1 MTTSDGVK
9 DDRTSKVHWQKIH
22 TGQDEDM
29 HIYGFERSNPKRFLT
44 CLSYVLTVGCIRL
57 FFHWYPHLHVYA
69 THKKCPLYRATK
81 LLVTDNYQ
89 GKYTSYFVKEVKTV
103 SAKDLSSQELSR
115 VFGNG
120 DNDGGGNR
128 RFVEKIESK
137 KLPIRLENGTQR
149 ELFEYRAFWCKKQ
162 CYVWDAQ
169 QDAFSRLVGLDR
181 FTLCSDLHLSS
192 DQGLSKEEQCLRRL
206 VYGNNAI
213 GVPVQSIGV
222 LLVLEVLN
230 PFYIFQVFTLCVW
243 FAEDYLYYTAAIVCM
258 SLFGITS
265 SIIQTRKNQINL
277 RSTVASTETIRVRR
291 GPSLLET
298 IPCSDL
304 VPGDIIELPSHRA
317 TVVCDAV
324 LLTGQCIL
332 NESMLTGESVP
343 VTKTPLPSQRVLYEP
358 KECSHHTIFNGTSI
372 IQTRCHGN
380 GPVLA
385 RVIRTGFHTNKGG
398 LVAAILYP
406 PPADFKFD
414 QDSYKFI
421 GILAFIASCG
431 FVYTILS
438 KASRG
443 ITVGDIAIKAL
454 DIITIVVPPALPAA
468 MTVGKLYAQ
477 SRLKRAQIY
486 CINNRVI
493 NVSGSI
499 NCVCFDKTGTLTE
512 DGLDMW
518 GIVPSTNS
526 VLGEPERSIP
536 KLKNHPLFEGM
547 LVCHSLTLIDEQ
559 LCGDPL
565 DVKMFESTGWLLKEP
580 DNVDRTGS
588 SKYDHVTATIVESRK
603 NEKDP
608 SDDEIGIVQQY
619 QFSSS
624 LQRMSVVA
632 RKSGSQTYR
641 AYTKGSPEMIL
652 SLSKPETVPKDVL
665 FSLRRY
671 TEQGYRVIAMG
682 RSEFTGDSA
691 KITKL
696 PRDVVEQNL
705 EFLGFVIME
714 NRLKAP
720 TKAVIQELKSAD
732 MHVLMITGD
741 NIQTAVSVAKEC
753 GILSPQETVIDVTIV
768 AKENKMQPEI
778 YFNAQELPPKPN
790 PNNNKKLRITELRDI
805 EQSIGSRN
813 YRFALTGQSWQLL
826 REHYPDIVPRICVRG
841 AIFARMSSD
850 QKQQLVLEL
859 MQLGYY
865 VAMCGDGA
873 NDCGA
878 LRAAHVGVSLS
889 EAESSVA
896 SPFTSKVPD
905 ITCVPKV
912 IREGRAAL
920 VTSFG
925 IFKFMVIYS
934 LTEFLS
940 VIILYSIDSNLT
952 DLEFL
957 FIDICLVVNFAS
969 FFGKT
974 RSYEDKLVKKPPM
987 TSLLSFT
994 TIFSL
999 IAHMLIMTLFQASAY
1014 HAVRTFSWFTPFV
1027 YTGES
1032 YACYEN
1038 YSVFCVS
1045 MFQYITMAVI
1055 FSRGKPYRK
1064 AIYTNITFIVSLI
1077 VLTTICTYVTV
1088 YPAGWIVN
1096 LLVLQVPPAYDWKII
1111 ILALAVVNFVV
1122 CIFVEMFLI
1131 EYVIETKLKSK
1142 FYRPEKSK
1150 KEYLRVDHE
1159 LQHDSS
1165 WPNLDRDLPVL
1176 PLTPSVEN
1184 IINVSYREEHC
1195 YTLLNVGDNEK
1206 TSNLPG
1212 TGSRHRAIES
1222 SKDGKSLYGFDN
1234 CAFINDESPRNI
1246 NMITRF

>member
-1 MTTSDGVK
+1 MTTSNGIKNDY
-9 DDRTSKVHWQKIH
+9 TSEVQWQKIQ
-22 TGQDEDM
+22 TDQDEDM
-29 HIYGFERSNPKRFLT
+29 CVYGFEKSKLKSILT
-44 CLSYVLTVGCIRL
+44 RISYILTIGWVRL
-57 FFHWYPHLHVYA
+57 FFHWYPQLHLYA
-69 THKKCPLYRATK
+69 THKKCSLNQATK
-81 LLVTDNYQ
+81 LLITDNYQ
-89 GKYTSYFVKEVKTV
+89 GKYKSYFVKDVKTISV
-103 SAKDLSSQELSR
+103 KNISVEDISKHLDS
-115 VFGNG
+115 
-120 DNDGGGNR
+120 NDEQLI
-128 RFVEKIESK
+128 EKIRCK
-137 KLPIRLENGTQR
+137 KLKINLKNGTQC
-149 ELFEYRAFWCKKQ
+149 ENT
-162 CYVWDAQ
+162 
-169 QDAFSRLVGLDR
+169 FSRLVGLDKY
-181 FTLCSDLHLSS
+181 TLCSDLNLNNN
-192 DQGLSKEEQCLRRL
+192 QGLTKEEQCLRRI
-206 VYGNNAI
+206 VYGSNEIA
-213 GVPVQSIGV
+213 VPVQSIGV
-222 LLVLEVLN
+222 LLLLEALN

-243 FAEDYLYYTAAIVCM
+243 FAEGYLYYTAAIICM
-258 SLFGITS
+258 SLFGIIS

-277 RSTVASTETIRVRR
+277 SGTVASTETVRVHRSSKVVENI
-291 GPSLLET
+291 PSR
-298 IPCSDL
+298 DL
-304 VPGDIIELPSHRA
+304 VPGDIIELPKHQA

-343 VTKTPLPSQRVLYEP
+343 VTKTPLPSRHVLYDS
-358 KECSHHTIFNGTSI
+358 KECSHHTIYSGTTI
-372 IQTRCHGN
+372 IQTRSYSDS
-380 GPVLA
+380 PVLA
-385 RVIRTGFHTNKGG
+385 RVIRTGFHTSKGS

-421 GILAFIASCG
+421 GILAFIATCG
-431 FVYTILS
+431 FVYTIAI
-438 KASRG
+438 KAYRG
-443 ITVGDIAIKAL
+443 ITAGHIAIRAL

-477 SRLKRAQIY
+477 ARLKKAQIY

-518 GIVPSTNS
+518 GIVPCTNS
-526 VLGEPERSIP
+526 VLGESERNIP
-536 KLKNHPLFEGM
+536 KLNDHALFEGM
-547 LVCHSLTLIDEQ
+547 LVCHSLTLIDGK

-565 DVKMFESTGWLLKEP
+565 DVKMFESTGWILEEFNIEQL
-580 DNVDRTGS
+580 N
-588 SKYDHVTATIVESRK
+588 KYDLIAPTVIKPPK
-603 NEKDP
+603 NNNFTQNMNEI
-608 SDDEIGIVQQY
+608 SEIGIIQQY

-624 LQRMSVVA
+624 LQRMSVIIRVL
-632 RKSGSQTYR
+632 GSDTFK

-652 SLSKPETVPKDVL
+652 SLSKPETIPKDIMFCL
-665 FSLRRY
+665 KHY

-682 RSEFTGDSA
+682 RTELPENSN

-696 PRDVVEQNL
+696 HRDAVEQNL
-705 EFLGFVIME
+705 EFLGLVIME
-714 NRLKAP
+714 NRLKTP
-720 TKAVIQELKSAD
+720 TIPVIKELRTAD
-732 MHVLMITGD
+732 IHVLMITGD

-753 GILSPQETVIDVTIV
+753 GILSPHDSVIDVTV
-768 AKENKMQPEI
+768 VMEENKLQPEI
-778 YFNAQELPPKPN
+778 YFNAQEISPKLSLH
-790 PNNNKKLRITELRDI
+790 NKHLKMPELQDI
-805 EQSIGSRN
+805 EKNISTSN

-826 REHYPDIVPRICVRG
+826 REHYPDLVAKICVRG

-878 LRAAHVGVSLS
+878 LRAAHVGISLS

-925 IFKFMVIYS
+925 IFKFMVTYS

-940 VIILYSIDSNLT
+940 VIILFSIDSNLT

-957 FIDICLVVNFAS
+957 FIDICLIVNFAS

-974 RSYEDKLVKKPPM
+974 QAYKKKLVKKPPM

-999 IAHMLIMTLFQASAY
+999 SVHMFIMTIFQVIAY
-1014 HAVRTFSWFTPFV
+1014 YAVRKFPWFTPFV
-1027 YTGES
+1027 YTDDGNGS
-1032 YACYEN
+1032 CYEN
-1038 YSVFCVS
+1038 YSVYCVS
-1045 MFQYITMAVI
+1045 MFQYITMAII

-1064 AIYTNITFIVSLI
+1064 AIYTNAAFMFSILLLTIV
-1077 VLTTICTYVTV
+1077 CTYITV
-1088 YPAGWIVN
+1088 YPANWIVN
-1096 LLVLQVPPAYDWKII
+1096 LLELLVPPAYDWRII
-1111 ILALAVVNFVV
+1111 ILALAFVNFVICFIV
-1122 CIFVEMFLI
+1122 EIFVI
-1131 EYVIETKLKSK
+1131 EYFVEKKFKSQ

-1150 KEYLRVDHE
+1150 KEYLRIEHE
-1159 LQHDSS
+1159 LKNNLN
-1165 WPNLDRDLPVL
+1165 WPKLSKKLPTL

-1184 IINVSYREEHC
+1184 IINVKYPEGQSYVNETEKD
-1195 YTLLNVGDNEK
+1195 LEDNK
-1206 TSNLPG
+1206 LQQTVDSN
-1212 TGSRHRAIES
+1212 
-1222 SKDGKSLYGFDN
+1222 KDNSGLYVFDN
-1234 CAFINDESPRNI
+1234 YSFVDDEVSRNT

>member
-1 MTTSDGVK
+1 
-9 DDRTSKVHWQKIH
+9 
-22 TGQDEDM
+22 M
-29 HIYGFERSNPKRFLT
+29 HIYGFERSNLKRFLT
-44 CLSYVLTVGCIRL
+44 FLSYAFTVGCIRL
-57 FFHWYPHLHVYA
+57 FFHWYPHLHIYA

-103 SAKDLSSQELSR
+103 SAKDLSSHELSR
-115 VFGNG
+115 VFGES
-120 DNDGGGNR
+120 DR
-128 RFVEKIESK
+128 HLVEKVRSK

-169 QDAFSRLVGLDR
+169 QNTFSRLVGLDR
-181 FTLCSDLHLSS
+181 YTLCSDLHANSN
-192 DQGLSKEEQCLRRL
+192 QGLSKEEQCLRRI
-206 VYGNNAI
+206 VYGSNAI
-213 GVPVQSIGV
+213 GVPVQSIGT

-243 FAEDYLYYTAAIVCM
+243 FAEEYLYYTAAIICM

-265 SIIQTRKNQINL
+265 SIIQTRKNQVNL

-298 IPCSDL
+298 VPCSDL

-324 LLTGQCIL
+324 LLNGQCIL

-343 VTKTPLPSQRVLYEP
+343 VTKTPLPSQHVLYEP

-421 GILAFIASCG
+421 GILAVIASCG
-431 FVYTILS
+431 FIYTIAS

-443 ITVGDIAIKAL
+443 VAIGDIAIKAL

-468 MTVGKLYAQ
+468 VTVGKLYAQ
-477 SRLKRAQIY
+477 TRLKRAQIY

-518 GIVPSTNS
+518 GIVPSTNG
-526 VLGEPERSIP
+526 VLGEPEKSIP
-536 KLKNHPLFEGM
+536 NLKNHPLFEGM
-547 LVCHSLTLIDEQ
+547 LVCHSLTLIDDQ

-565 DVKMFESTGWLLKEP
+565 DVKMFESTGWLLEEP
-580 DNVDRTGS
+580 DTIDRS
-588 SKYDHVTATIVESRK
+588 KSNKYDPVTAMVVKSRK
-603 NEKDP
+603 NEEN
-608 SDDEIGIVQQY
+608 SSADEIGIVQQY

-624 LQRMSVVA
+624 LQRMSVIA
-632 RKSGSQTYR
+632 RESGSATYK

-652 SLSKPETVPKDVL
+652 SLSKPETVPKDIL

-682 RSEFTGDSA
+682 RTEFTGDSA

-696 PRDVVEQNL
+696 PRDIVEQNL

-768 AKENKMQPEI
+768 TKENKMEPEI
-778 YFNAQELPPKPN
+778 YFNAQKLPPKPN
-790 PNNNKKLRITELRDI
+790 PDNKKLRITELRDI

-826 REHYPDIVPRICVRG
+826 REHYPDIVSRICVRG
-841 AIFARMSSD
+841 AIFARMTSD

-859 MQLGYY
+859 MHLGYY

-878 LRAAHVGVSLS
+878 LRAAHAGVSLS

-957 FIDICLVVNFAS
+957 FIDICLIVNFAS

-974 RSYEDKLVKKPPM
+974 RAYEDKLVKKPPM

-999 IAHMLIMTLFQASAY
+999 IVHMLIMTIFQASAY
-1014 HAVRTFSWFTPFV
+1014 HMVRTFSWYTPFV
-1027 YTGES
+1027 YTGKS
-1032 YACYEN
+1032 DMCYEN

-1064 AIYTNITFIVSLI
+1064 AIYTNITLIVSLI
-1077 VLTTICTYVTV
+1077 LLTTICMYITV
-1088 YPAGWIVN
+1088 YPANWIVN
-1096 LLVLQVPPAYDWKII
+1096 LLMLQVPPTYDWKII

-1131 EYVIETKLKSK
+1131 EYVIEMKLKSK

-1150 KEYLRVDHE
+1150 KEYLRVNHE

-1165 WPNLDRDLPVL
+1165 WPNLNRDLPVL
-1176 PLTPSVEN
+1176 PLTPSVGN
-1184 IINVSYREEHC
+1184 MLNVSYTNEHC
-1195 YTLLNVGDNEK
+1195 YPMNVNDND
-1206 TSNLPG
+1206 LPG
-1212 TGSRHRAIES
+1212 MGSLHHAVES
-1222 SKDGKSLYGFDN
+1222 NKDGKSLHGFDN
-1234 CAFINDESPRNI
+1234 RAFINDESTRNI

>member
-1 MTTSDGVK
+1 MTTSNGVK
-9 DDRTSKVHWQKIH
+9 NDQTSEIQWQKIH

-29 HIYGFERSNPKRFLT
+29 RVYGFEKSSLKNALIYI
-44 CLSYVLTVGCIRL
+44 SYVLTIGWVRL
-57 FFHWYPHLHVYA
+57 FFHWYPQLHLYA
-69 THKKCPLYRATK
+69 THKKCPLNRATR
-81 LLVTDNYQ
+81 LLITDNYQ
-89 GKYTSYFVKEVKTV
+89 GKYKSYFVKEVKTI
-103 SAKDLSSQELSR
+103 SARNLSTQDISKSLGKNNDDL
-115 VFGNG
+115 
-120 DNDGGGNR
+120 
-128 RFVEKIESK
+128 EKIRCK
-137 KLPIRLENGTQR
+137 KLKINLENGTQC
-149 ELFEYRAFWCKKQ
+149 EVLEYKAFWCKKQ
-162 CYVWDAQ
+162 CYVWDITQNTFA
-169 QDAFSRLVGLDR
+169 RLVGLDKY
-181 FTLCSDLHLSS
+181 TLCSDLHLSS
-192 DQGLSKEEQCLRRL
+192 NQGLSKEKQYLRRI
-206 VYGNNAI
+206 VYGSNEI
-213 GVPVQSIGV
+213 IVPVQSVGV
-222 LLVLEVLN
+222 LLLLEVLN

-243 FAEDYLYYTAAIVCM
+243 FAEGYLYYTAAIICM
-258 SLFGITS
+258 SLFGIIS
-265 SIIQTRKNQINL
+265 SIIQTRKNQLNL
-277 RSTVASTETIRVRR
+277 CGTVASVGTVRVHRSSTVSESI
-291 GPSLLET
+291 PS
-298 IPCSDL
+298 SDL
-304 VPGDIIELPSHRA
+304 VPGDIIELPKHQA
-317 TVVCDAV
+317 TVICDAV

-343 VTKTPLPSQRVLYEP
+343 VTKTPLPSRHVLYDP
-358 KECSHHTIFNGTSI
+358 KECSHHTIYSGTTI
-372 IQTRCHGN
+372 IQTRCYDN
-380 GPVLA
+380 EPVLA

-421 GILAFIASCG
+421 GILALIATCG
-431 FVYTILS
+431 FIYTIVT

-443 ITVGDIAIKAL
+443 ITAGDIAIKAL
-454 DIITIVVPPALPAA
+454 DIITIVIPPALPAA

-477 SRLKRAQIY
+477 SRLKKAQIY

-512 DGLDMW
+512 DGLDIW
-518 GIVPSTNS
+518 GIVPCTNG
-526 VLGEPERSIP
+526 VPDEPERSIP
-536 KLKNHPLFEGM
+536 KLHNHPLFEGM
-547 LVCHSLTLIDEQ
+547 LVCHSLILIDGE

-565 DVKMFESTGWLLKEP
+565 DVKMFESTGWILGEP
-580 DNVDRTGS
+580 DN
-588 SKYDHVTATIVESRK
+588 KYDPVASTIVKPPSSTSFMENM
-603 NEKDP
+603 NEI
-608 SDDEIGIVQQY
+608 SEIGIVQQY

-624 LQRMSVVA
+624 LQRMSVIV
-632 RKSGSQTYR
+632 RTLGSETFK

-652 SLSKPETVPKDVL
+652 SLSKPETIPKDIMCCL
-665 FSLRRY
+665 KRY

-682 RSEFTGDSA
+682 RTVLTETSN

-696 PRDVVEQNL
+696 PRDAVEQNL
-705 EFLGFVIME
+705 EFLGLVIME

-720 TKAVIQELKSAD
+720 TIPVIKDLRTANI
-732 MHVLMITGD
+732 HVLMITGD

-753 GILSPQETVIDVTIV
+753 GILSAQESVIDVTVIM
-768 AKENKMQPEI
+768 KENQLQPEI
-778 YFNAQELPPKPN
+778 YFNAQELSPKLSLRDTA
-790 PNNNKKLRITELRDI
+790 LRITELQNI
-805 EQSIGSRN
+805 EQNIGTSN

-826 REHYPDIVPRICVRG
+826 REHYPDIIPKICVRG
-841 AIFARMSSD
+841 AIFARMTSD

-925 IFKFMVIYS
+925 IFKFMVTYS

-940 VIILYSIDSNLT
+940 VIILYSIDSNLS

-957 FIDICLVVNFAS
+957 FIDIFLIVNFAS

-974 RSYEDKLVKKPPM
+974 RAYEKKLVKKPPM

-999 IAHMLIMTLFQASAY
+999 TVHMLIMTIFQAIAY
-1014 HAVRTFSWFTPFV
+1014 HAVRTFSWFVPFV
-1027 YTGES
+1027 QTDLNE

-1038 YSVFCVS
+1038 YSVYCIS
-1045 MFQYITMAVI
+1045 MFQYITMAII

-1064 AIYTNITFIVSLI
+1064 AIFTNVAFIFSIILLTI
-1077 VLTTICTYVTV
+1077 VCTYITV
-1088 YPAGWIVN
+1088 YPAEWIIN
-1096 LLVLQVPPAYDWKII
+1096 LLEILVPPAYDWKII
-1111 ILALAVVNFVV
+1111 ILALALTNFVV
-1122 CIFVEMFLI
+1122 CVFVETFVI
-1131 EYVIETKLKSK
+1131 EYMIEKILKSK
-1142 FYRPEKSK
+1142 FYRPENSK
-1150 KEYLRVDHE
+1150 KKYLRVEHE
-1159 LQHDSS
+1159 LKNDLS
-1165 WPNLDRDLPVL
+1165 WPKLNNELPIL

-1184 IINVSYREEHC
+1184 IINVTYPQEQP
-1195 YTLLNVGDNEK
+1195 YANKIKK
-1206 TSNLPG
+1206 TINDKRP
-1212 TGSRHRAIES
+1212 
-1222 SKDGKSLYGFDN
+1222 KNNNKLYAFDN
-1234 CAFINDESPRNI
+1234 YTFVDDESTQNTNI
-1246 NMITRF
+1246 ITRF

>member
-9 DDRTSKVHWQKIH
+9 DDQTSEIQWQRIH

-29 HIYGFERSNPKRFLT
+29 RIYGFERSNLKRILT
-44 CLSYVLTVGCIRL
+44 CVSYVLTVGLIRL

-69 THKKCPLYRATK
+69 THKKCPLNRATK

-89 GKYTSYFVKEVKTV
+89 GKYKSYFVKEVKTV
-103 SAKDLSSQELSR
+103 SARNLSSQELSR
-115 VFGNG
+115 VFGN
-120 DNDGGGNR
+120 NDKHL
-128 RFVEKIESK
+128 VEKIKCK
-137 KLPIRLENGTQR
+137 KLQIRLENGTQR
-149 ELFEYRAFWCKKQ
+149 EMFEYRAFWCKKQ
-162 CYVWDAQ
+162 CYVWDTQ
-169 QDAFSRLVGLDR
+169 QNTFSRLVGLDKY
-181 FTLCSDLHLSS
+181 TLCSDLHLYSNR
-192 DQGLSKEEQCLRRL
+192 GLSKEEQCLRRL
-206 VYGNNAI
+206 VYGNNEI
-213 GVPVQSIGV
+213 VVPVQSIGV
-222 LLVLEVLN
+222 LLLLEVLN

-243 FAEDYLYYTAAIVCM
+243 LAEDYLYYTAAIICM
-258 SLFGITS
+258 SFFGITS

-277 RSTVASTETIRVRR
+277 RSTVASSETIRVRR
-291 GPSLLET
+291 GPSRSET
-298 IPCSDL
+298 VSCSDL

-343 VTKTPLPSQRVLYEP
+343 VTKTPLPSQHVLYEP

-372 IQTRCHGN
+372 IQTRCHGS

-431 FVYTILS
+431 FIYTILT

-518 GIVPSTNS
+518 GIVPCTNG
-526 VLGEPERSIP
+526 VLSESERSVP
-536 KLKNHPLFEGM
+536 KLKDHPLFEGM

-559 LCGDPL
+559 LGGDPL
-565 DVKMFESTGWLLKEP
+565 DVKMFESTGWILEEP
-580 DNVDRTGS
+580 DAGRSD
-588 SKYDHVTATIVESRK
+588 KFDPDLVTSTIVKSGN
-603 NEKDP
+603 NERNP
-608 SDDEIGIVQQY
+608 SAFGIVQQY

-624 LQRMSVVA
+624 LQRMSVIA
-632 RKSGSQTYR
+632 RESGSNVYK

-652 SLSKPETVPKDVL
+652 SLSKPETVPKDIL

-682 RSEFTGDSA
+682 RAEFAEDSA

-705 EFLGFVIME
+705 EFLGLVIME
-714 NRLKAP
+714 NRLKTP
-720 TKAVIQELKSAD
+720 TKAIIEELRSAD
-732 MHVLMITGD
+732 MHILMITGD

-753 GILSPQETVIDVTIV
+753 GILSPQETVIDVTV
-768 AKENKMQPEI
+768 VMKENKMQPEI
-778 YFNAQELPPKPN
+778 YFNAQEFPPKLN
-790 PNNNKKLRITELRDI
+790 PRDKKLRITELRDI
-805 EQSIGSRN
+805 EQSVSSSN
-813 YRFALTGQSWQLL
+813 YRFALSGQSWQLL

-841 AIFARMSSD
+841 AIFARMTSD

-878 LRAAHVGVSLS
+878 LRAAHAGVSLS

-974 RSYEDKLVKKPPM
+974 RAYEKKLVKKPPM

-999 IAHMLIMTLFQASAY
+999 IVHMLIMIVFQASAY

-1027 YTGES
+1027 YTGKS

-1064 AIYTNITFIVSLI
+1064 AIYTNITFIISLI
-1077 VLTTICTYVTV
+1077 LLTTICTYITV
-1088 YPAGWIVN
+1088 YPAEWIVS
-1096 LLVLQVPPAYDWKII
+1096 LLELRVSPAYDWKII
-1111 ILALAVVNFVV
+1111 ILALALVNFVV

-1131 EYVIETKLKSK
+1131 EYMIEMKLKSK

-1159 LQHDSS
+1159 LQRDSS
-1165 WPNLDRDLPVL
+1165 WPKLDRDLPVL

-1184 IINVSYREEHC
+1184 IINVSYMQEQR
-1195 YTLLNVGDNEK
+1195 YTNGTENVNEKILNVKE
-1206 TSNLPG
+1206 
-1212 TGSRHRAIES
+1212 RYRAIES
-1222 SKDGKSLYGFDN
+1222 NDDGKGLHGFDN
-1234 CAFINDESPRNI
+1234 SAFVNDESPRNA
-1246 NMITRF
+1246 NMVTRF